1 MNYRQKIIHQSNYWY
16 NDGLK
21 RAQIHDLS
29 GAIISLRRSIQYN
42 IQNVEARNLLGLVY
56 YGRGEV
62 PDALVQWIISK
73 NLKVRDNVANYFIRC
88 VQETPGELD
97 KISAAIKK
105 YNQCIVY
112 CQQNGEDLALIQL
125 KKIVAAH
132 PTFVKAYQLMALLL
146 IQKEQY
152 NRARQVLKKAQML
165 DTTDPI
171 TLNYI
176 YEMSLLKGKHSKE
189 DKGETVTYT
198 VGNETIIQ
206 PATVAV
212 KEPAGMS
219 TVVNIILGIAVGA
232 ALVWFLFV
240 PTATSN
246 KSMKNAKAITAYSE
260 QVASQKA
267 EINALKKELET
278 FRATSSE
285 AETTAANAAS
295 TSDSYEA
302 LFKAQSQLD
311 SSSYSNATMA
321 ETLKTANR
329 DSLGEQGQQIYDK
342 LATEIFT
349 PVCKK
354 SYSSGKEKLEAKD
367 YDGAITDLASVVEMI
382 EGYDDWN
389 AMLHLAEAYAGKG
402 DTDNA
407 TKYYQRVVE
416 AGAGT
421 DAAGTAQ
428 EALKQT
434 GDAAPADSGQDGSDS
449 DNASGT
455 EE

>member
-29 GAIISLRRSIQYN
+29 GAIVSLRRSIQYN
-42 IQNVEARNLLGLVY
+42 VQNVAARNLLGLVY

-62 PDALVQWIISK
+62 PEALVQWIISK
-73 NLKVRDNVANYFIRC
+73 NLKARDNVANYFIRC

-97 KISAAIKK
+97 KIDAAIKK
-105 YNQCIVY
+105 YNQCLVY
-112 CQQNGEDLALIQL
+112 CEQNGEDLALIQL
-125 KKIVAAH
+125 KKIVAEH

-146 IQKEQY
+146 IQNQQY
-152 NRARQVLKKAQML
+152 NRARQALKKANTI

-171 TLNYI
+171 TLNYM
-176 YEMSLLKGKHSKE
+176 YEMTLLKGKKSKE
-189 DKGETVTYT
+189 DKESTVTYI

-206 PATVAV
+206 PGAASV
-212 KEPAGMS
+212 KENTGVI
-219 TVVNIILGIAVGA
+219 TVVNILIGIAVGA
-232 ALVWFLFV
+232 ALAGFLLV

-246 KSMKNAKAITAYSE
+246 KSMKNAKAITEYSQ

-278 FRATSSE
+278 FRANSSE
-285 AETTAANAAS
+285 AETTVANAAS

-302 LFKAQSQLD
+302 LFQAQSQLD

-321 ETLKTANR
+321 ETLQKANR
-329 DSLGEQGQQIYDK
+329 NSLGEQGQKIYDE
-342 LATEIFT
+342 LAQSIFT

-354 SYSSGKEKLEAKD
+354 SYSSGNSKLEDQD
-367 YDGAITDLASVVEMI
+367 YDGAITDYTAVIGMI

-389 AMLHLAEAYAGKG
+389 AMLKLAQAYEGKG
-402 DTDNA
+402 DTENGA
-407 TKYYQRVVE
+407 KFYQRIVE

-421 DAAGTAQ
+421 EAATAAQ
-428 EALKQT
+428 EAIDKS
-434 GDAAPADSGQDGSDS
+434 GEAPSTD
-449 DNASGT
+449 
-455 EE
+455 